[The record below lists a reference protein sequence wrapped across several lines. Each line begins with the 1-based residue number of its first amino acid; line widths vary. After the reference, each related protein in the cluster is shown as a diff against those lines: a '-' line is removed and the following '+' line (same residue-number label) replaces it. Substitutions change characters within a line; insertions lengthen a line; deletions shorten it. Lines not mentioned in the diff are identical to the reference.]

1 MYFFVAATFT
11 MMTVSCSK
19 SSAVKSPKEIEES
32 IYTEVQNGNFDKA
45 VELFYDNVDR
55 GDNASTK
62 IEKEEMKAISE
73 KTKQSA
79 EVKGGLK
86 SFDILSETISEDGK
100 TATVSTQIN
109 YGNGSVDLQQSSY
122 MNKDGVWKMTVD
134 N

>member
-1 MYFFVAATFT
+1 MYFFVAATIT

-79 EVKGGLK
+79 EAKGGLK

>member
-1 MYFFVAATFT
+1 
-11 MMTVSCSK
+11 
-19 SSAVKSPKEIEES
+19 
-32 IYTEVQNGNFDKA
+32 
-45 VELFYDNVDR
+45 
-55 GDNASTK
+55 
-62 IEKEEMKAISE
+62 MKAISE

-79 EVKGGLK
+79 EAKGGLK